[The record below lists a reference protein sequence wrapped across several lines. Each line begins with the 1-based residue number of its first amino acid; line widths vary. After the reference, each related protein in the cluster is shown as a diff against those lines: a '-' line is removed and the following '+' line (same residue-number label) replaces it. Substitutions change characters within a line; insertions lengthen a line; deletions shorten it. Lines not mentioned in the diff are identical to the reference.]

1 MNSRLLMLAYY
12 LVTLAVAL
20 GSSVYIFTSAYS
32 LASSYGDRY
41 VSDEIYYVDSARR
54 LLQRVFHVDINY
66 HNYSGKTSE
75 DYYNLEH
82 PPLGKYLIGLS
93 MIVCG
98 DKPTCWRLPGIIEAS
113 LMPLILYIAYATLR
127 NPLAPAAG
135 AVAALALALDPIVYR
150 ATSVAM
156 LDAHLAFI
164 TSLSIALS
172 VRGRFAAAG
181 VLAALSSTVK
191 ISGAGTILGYL
202 MSLYRV
208 DRVKKR
214 LALAIASIAAAAL
227 LYALVHAPL
236 ASHFGVE
243 RIVDENIRAVKW
255 HTTTRPPGG
264 PPASNPSG
272 WILNVAPF
280 AYTFDPAPVY
290 AELNTI
296 IHLVALAFSVYILVT
311 GILWGMR
318 EYSLA
323 ATLYYA
329 GITLAYWAVY
339 IAGNKTL
346 YSFYAIQLS
355 PAAAGTL
362 AELLLVA
369 WNGKG
374 LDNNTKQQTPQT
386 FTP

>member
-1 MNSRLLMLAYY
+1 MLVYY
-12 LVTLAVAL
+12 LVTLAIAL
-20 GSSVYIFTSAYS
+20 GSSIYIFTSAYS

-54 LLQRVFHVDINY
+54 LLQRVFHVEINY
-66 HNYSGKTSE
+66 HDYSGRTSD

-98 DKPTCWRLPGIIEAS
+98 DKPICWRLPGIIEAS
-113 LMPLILYIAYATLR
+113 LMPLILYFAYATLR

-135 AVAALALALDPIVYR
+135 AAAALALALDPIVYR
-150 ATSVAM
+150 ASSVAM
-156 LDAHLAFI
+156 LDSHLAFI

-172 VRGRFAAAG
+172 ARGRFIASGAI
-181 VLAALSSTVK
+181 AALSGSVK

-202 MSLYRV
+202 MSLYRIES
-208 DRVKKR
+208 VKRR
-214 LALAIASIAAAAL
+214 LALALLSIIAAAT
-227 LYALVHAPL
+227 LYALIHAPL

-280 AYTFDPAPVY
+280 IYTFDPAPVY
-290 AELNTI
+290 AELNTL
-296 IHLVALAFSVYILVT
+296 IHLTALAFSVYILVT

-362 AELLLVA
+362 AELLLIA
-369 WNGKG
+369 WNSRGINHK
-374 LDNNTKQQTPQT
+374 T
-386 FTP
+386 